1 MKPKGEGWVLAY
13 KAWRLDF
20 SISGQRVSVTRI
32 MTGYRPDSLANGKEP
47 VLELHRAFVARFG

>member
-1 MKPKGEGWVLAY
+1 VLAY

-20 SISGQRVSVTRI
+20 SIHGPSVSVTKI

-47 VLELHRAFVARFG
+47 ELELHRAFVLRFG